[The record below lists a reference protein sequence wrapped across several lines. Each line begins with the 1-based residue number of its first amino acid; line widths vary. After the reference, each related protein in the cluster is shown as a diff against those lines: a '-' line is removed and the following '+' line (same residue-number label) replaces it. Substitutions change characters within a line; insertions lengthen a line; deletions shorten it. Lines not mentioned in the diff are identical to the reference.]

1 MFSLHAT
8 TPILNI
14 SYILHLGTFYI
25 MAYYNT
31 LIPKSGEVGASVM
44 VSSLGQNKYDNKKCH
59 TMHTS
64 FSKEKYVYG
73 RRLAC
78 SKHDYFSR
86 QKEDKVFYF
95 SLVNLTP

>member
-1 MFSLHAT
+1 
-8 TPILNI
+8 
-14 SYILHLGTFYI
+14 

-31 LIPKSGEVGASVM
+31 LIPKLGEVGAAVM
-44 VSSLGQNKYDNKKCH
+44 VSSLGQNKYDDKKYH
-59 TMHTS
+59 TMHTT

-73 RRLAC
+73 RSLAS
-78 SKHDYFSR
+78 SKYDCFSR